1 MENSDNKLLYNTS
14 SNRNSK
20 LINPAFTFMKKDPI
34 FLNGSLLS
42 KRKNDHN
49 KNYKFQHFSSN
60 IIDSKTPH
68 NKKIISLT
76 NYHNFNNKYLIN
88 GRTSEK
94 ENKIYN
100 LNNNLIR
107 KKLVLIT
114 KKDSI
119 TSEKE
124 RIERNKRSKSQT
136 FSNNSALCLNEDKN
150 IIQKMR
156 EKEFKIGANRED
168 KRRKTYDEKIHL
180 KLIGS
185 KNLKEESI
193 SNLSK

>member
-107 KKLVLIT
+107 KSL
-114 KKDSI
+114 
-119 TSEKE
+119 
-124 RIERNKRSKSQT
+124 
-136 FSNNSALCLNEDKN
+136 
-150 IIQKMR
+150 
-156 EKEFKIGANRED
+156 
-168 KRRKTYDEKIHL
+168 Y
-180 KLIGS
+180 
-185 KNLKEESI
+185 
-193 SNLSK
+193 